1 MAEAGTIQSLIAP
14 RRYIQGRGVLASL
27 GKHVAELG
35 SQPLVIADE
44 NVWKL
49 AGDRLTGSFQ
59 DAGVEFRREVFGGV
73 CSHREI
79 DRITEVAKGASADVV
94 VGVGGGTTWTRPRR
108 SATRP
113 A

>member
-1 MAEAGTIQSLIAP
+1 MADAGTVQSLIAP

-27 GKHVAELG
+27 GSHVAEIG
-35 SQPLVIADE
+35 KQPLVIADE

-49 AGDRLTGSFQ
+49 AGDKLTASFS

-79 DRITEVAKGASADVV
+79 DRITGD
-94 VGVGGGTTWTRPRR
+94 WLP
-108 SATRP
+108 
-113 A
+113 